1 VSVQGVAEGQR
12 FCQRCGTELVR
23 SRCPLHGFDVST
35 STAAAF
41 PSVAGAAVPRPPGPR
56 PIHNYAT
63 TSSASPP
70 WIPPA
75 SQPAWTSPPNE
86 PATSVWQPAPPPARE
101 ESHTNHQRSRSG
113 PPSRLWLVVGLAGL
127 LLIALIGDHFYLQSA
142 ADSNHRALSKL
153 NQSLAAQ
160 LAATNALAGKV
171 GKLENKSDPAAV
183 AALVRASVYT
193 IDTPDGL
200 GSGWVVGS
208 AGGTSNIVTDYHV
221 IQSVWVTS
229 GAHTVQVKQDTK
241 TLMGTITK
249 VDQGDD
255 LAIVTVKATLTA
267 LPRSTTNA
275 MVGDA
280 VLVVGSPLGLSGT
293 VANGIVSSFRNGLI
307 QFSAPISPGD
317 SGGPVVNQQGQVIG
331 VAESKLVGSG
341 VEGLSFAIPITTVCS
356 TVTTC

>member
-1 VSVQGVAEGQR
+1 
-12 FCQRCGTELVR
+12 
-23 SRCPLHGFDVST
+23 
-35 STAAAF
+35 
-41 PSVAGAAVPRPPGPR
+41 
-56 PIHNYAT
+56 
-63 TSSASPP
+63 
-70 WIPPA
+70 
-75 SQPAWTSPPNE
+75 
-86 PATSVWQPAPPPARE
+86 
-101 ESHTNHQRSRSG
+101 
-113 PPSRLWLVVGLAGL
+113 LVVGLAGL

-142 ADSNHRALSKL
+142 VDSNHRALSKL